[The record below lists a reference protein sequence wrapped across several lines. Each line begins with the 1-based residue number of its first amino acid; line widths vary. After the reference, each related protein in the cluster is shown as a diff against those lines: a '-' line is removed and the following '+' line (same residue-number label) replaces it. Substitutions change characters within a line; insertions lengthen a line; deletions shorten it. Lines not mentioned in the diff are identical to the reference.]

1 MNYFFIVVA
10 VHYFKIV
17 DFLQCK
23 NYSNTELG
31 FVESY
36 LDPKYLSAFRPT
48 LIIVEANFLPNSRL
62 LPLNRLF
69 GQTVTPSEKF
79 WSLSRFE
86 IISYRGLIAFPR
98 WTNCWIQLLA
108 FKIPW
113 VLTILGNSVIFFPRR
128 AWPRWKVKTA
138 NFRESRINC
147 QAEYL
152 QLFNV

>member
-79 WSLSRFE
+79 
-86 IISYRGLIAFPR
+86 
-98 WTNCWIQLLA
+98 
-108 FKIPW
+108 
-113 VLTILGNSVIFFPRR
+113 
-128 AWPRWKVKTA
+128 
-138 NFRESRINC
+138 
-147 QAEYL
+147 
-152 QLFNV
+152 